1 VFCDSYYQEWKT
13 IGESWFARPPVLASV
28 PAGAKKNSSDSQEE
42 LFNMF

>member
-1 VFCDSYYQEWKT
+1 VFCDSHYQEEKRSERV
-13 IGESWFARPPVLASV
+13 GLRAAGAVSV